1 MARVVYNI
9 SAFDPSKAK
18 GGTLCV
24 MVSSSVSGSTIAN
37 IDTSGSANISFKG
50 AGICKLDGLDTYCM
64 TIQGVQYK
72 FNKSGAGIYDAS
84 GCKVMLAS
92 ISSNAASSGNA
103 IKSSNTT
110 TVTRSSS
117 GSTTTTVDYS
127 SSSDIIIDSLNA
139 RDEFAVQALKQLLD
153 KVPNPTA
160 VSDSEMSFY
169 CDAAYQWA
177 AHMMEASANARGSF
191 NQQSS
196 STEVTTTR
204 ADVAES
210 SLSTNTE
217 KLLNNIVSALEKTQ
231 GTLNK
236 ILEFNNNYY
245 KNGVNI
251 TNLGTLV
258 TAINSLTSAVGSRV
272 SSVDSAISSNASSI
286 SSLSSSVSSL
296 DTRVTALENASSDSG
311 GGDTTGGTEET
322 EGTESTN
329 N

>member
-1 MARVVYNI
+1 MARTVYNI
-9 SAFDPSKAK
+9 SAFDSSQVME
-18 GGTLCV
+18 GTLCV

-37 IDTSGSANISFKG
+37 IDTSGSANASFKG
-50 AGICKLDGLDTYCM
+50 AGICKIEGLDTYSM
-64 TIQGVQYK
+64 MVQGVKYK
-72 FNKSGAGIYDAS
+72 FNKSGAGIYSAS
-84 GCKVMLAS
+84 SYKIMLAS
-92 ISSNAASSGNA
+92 IDSNAASSGNA
-103 IKSSNTT
+103 IKSSSTT
-110 TVTRSSS
+110 VVTRSAS
-117 GSTTTTVDYS
+117 GTTTTTVNYGS
-127 SSSDIIIDSLNA
+127 GSDIIIDSLNA

-160 VSDSEMSFY
+160 VSDSEMSYY

-231 GTLNK
+231 STLNK
-236 ILEFNNNYY
+236 ILEFDNNYY

-251 TNLGTLV
+251 TNMSTLV
-258 TAINSLTSAVGSRV
+258 TAINSLTSAVSSRV
-272 SSVDSAISSNASSI
+272 SSVNSSISSNASGI
-286 SSLSSSVSSL
+286 SSLNSSVSSL
-296 DTRVTALENASSDSG
+296 DARVTALENASTDSG
-311 GGDTTGGTEET
+311 GGDTTTGGTE
-322 EGTESTN
+322 SIN

>member
-1 MARVVYNI
+1 MARTVYNI
-9 SAFDPSKAK
+9 SAFDSSQVME
-18 GGTLCV
+18 GTLCV

-37 IDTSGSANISFKG
+37 IDTSGSANASFKG
-50 AGICKLDGLDTYCM
+50 AGICKIEGLDTYSM
-64 TIQGVQYK
+64 MVQGVKYK
-72 FNKSGAGIYDAS
+72 FNKSGAGIYSAS
-84 GCKVMLAS
+84 SYKIMLAS
-92 ISSNAASSGNA
+92 IDSNAASSGNA
-103 IKSSNTT
+103 IKSSSTT
-110 TVTRSSS
+110 VVTRSAS
-117 GSTTTTVDYS
+117 GTTTTTVNYGS
-127 SSSDIIIDSLNA
+127 GSDIIIDSLNA

-160 VSDSEMSFY
+160 VSDSEMSYY

-196 STEVTTTR
+196 STEMTTTR

-231 GTLNK
+231 STLNK
-236 ILEFNNNYY
+236 ILEFDNNYY

-251 TNLGTLV
+251 TNMSTLV
-258 TAINSLTSAVGSRV
+258 TAINSLTSAVSSRV
-272 SSVDSAISSNASSI
+272 SSVNSSISSNASGI
-286 SSLSSSVSSL
+286 SSLNSSVSSL
-296 DTRVTALENASSDSG
+296 DARVTALENASTDSG
-311 GGDTTGGTEET
+311 GGDTTTG
-322 EGTESTN
+322 GTESTN

>member
-1 MARVVYNI
+1 MARTVYNI
-9 SAFDPSKAK
+9 SAFDSSQVME
-18 GGTLCV
+18 GTLCV

-37 IDTSGSANISFKG
+37 IDTSGSANASFKG
-50 AGICKLDGLDTYCM
+50 AGICKIEGLDTYSM
-64 TIQGVQYK
+64 MVQGVKYK
-72 FNKSGAGIYDAS
+72 FNKSGAGIYSAS
-84 GCKVMLAS
+84 SYKIMLAS
-92 ISSNAASSGNA
+92 IDSNAASSGNA
-103 IKSSNTT
+103 IKSSSTT
-110 TVTRSSS
+110 VVTRSAS
-117 GSTTTTVDYS
+117 GTTTTTVNYGS
-127 SSSDIIIDSLNA
+127 GSDIIIDSLNA

-160 VSDSEMSFY
+160 VSDSEMSYY

-191 NQQSS
+191 NQQPS

-231 GTLNK
+231 STLNK
-236 ILEFNNNYY
+236 ILEFDNNYY

-251 TNLGTLV
+251 TNMSTLV
-258 TAINSLTSAVGSRV
+258 TAINSLTSAVSSRV
-272 SSVDSAISSNASSI
+272 SSVNSSISSNASGI
-286 SSLSSSVSSL
+286 SSLNSSVSSL
-296 DTRVTALENASSDSG
+296 DARVTALENASTDSG
-311 GGDTTGGTEET
+311 GGDTTTG
-322 EGTESTN
+322 GTESTN

>member
-1 MARVVYNI
+1 MARTVYNI
-9 SAFDPSKAK
+9 SAFDPSQVME
-18 GGTLCV
+18 GTLCV

-37 IDTSGSANISFKG
+37 IDTSGSANASFKG
-50 AGICKLDGLDTYCM
+50 AGICKIEGLDTYSM
-64 TIQGVQYK
+64 TVQGVKYK
-72 FNKSGAGIYDAS
+72 FNKSGAGIYGAS
-84 GCKVMLAS
+84 SYKIMLAS
-92 ISSNAASSGNA
+92 IDSNAASSGNA
-103 IKSSNTT
+103 IKSSSTT
-110 TVTRSSS
+110 VVTRSAS
-117 GSTTTTVDYS
+117 GTTTTTVNYGS
-127 SSSDIIIDSLNA
+127 GSDIIIDSLNA

-160 VSDSEMSFY
+160 VSDSEMSYY

-196 STEVTTTR
+196 STEMTTKR

-231 GTLNK
+231 STLNK
-236 ILEFNNNYY
+236 ILEFDNNYY

-251 TNLGTLV
+251 TNMSTLV
-258 TAINSLTSAVGSRV
+258 TAINSLTSAVSSRV
-272 SSVDSAISSNASSI
+272 SSVNSSISSNASGI
-286 SSLSSSVSSL
+286 SSLNSSVSSL
-296 DTRVTALENASSDSG
+296 DARVTALENASTDSG
-311 GGDTTGGTEET
+311 GGDTTTG
-322 EGTESTN
+322 GTESTN

>member
-1 MARVVYNI
+1 MARIVYNI
-9 SAFDPSKAK
+9 STFDPSKAME
-18 GGTLCV
+18 GTLCV

-37 IDTSGSANISFKG
+37 IDTSGSANTSFKG
-50 AGICKLDGLDTYCM
+50 AGICKFDGLDTYSM
-64 TIQGVQYK
+64 TIQGTKYK
-72 FNKSGAGIYDAS
+72 FNKSGVGIYDAS
-84 GCKVMLAS
+84 SYKVMLAS
-92 ISSNAASSGNA
+92 IDSNAASSGNA
-103 IKSSNTT
+103 IKSSSTT
-110 TVTRSSS
+110 VVTRSSS
-117 GSTTTTVDYS
+117 GATTTTVNYGS
-127 SSSDIIIDSLNA
+127 GSDIIIDSLNA

-169 CDAAYQWA
+169 CDTAYQWA

-191 NQQSS
+191 NQQSG
-196 STEVTTTR
+196 STETTTTR

-217 KLLNNIVSALEKTQ
+217 KLLNNIVSALENTKKTLDNML
-231 GTLNK
+231 TFYNT
-236 ILEFNNNYY
+236 YY

-251 TNLGTLV
+251 TNLSTLV
-258 TAINSLTSAVGSRV
+258 TAVNSLTTAVSGRV
-272 SSVDSAISSNASSI
+272 SSVNSAISSNTSSI

-296 DTRVTALENASSDSG
+296 DTRVKALEDASSSS
-311 GGDTTGGTEET
+311 GGDTTTGGT

>member
-1 MARVVYNI
+1 MARTVYNI
-9 SAFDPSKAK
+9 SAFDPSQVME
-18 GGTLCV
+18 GTLCV

-37 IDTSGSANISFKG
+37 IDTSGSANASFKG
-50 AGICKLDGLDTYCM
+50 AGICKIEGLDTYSM
-64 TIQGVQYK
+64 MVQGVKYK
-72 FNKSGAGIYDAS
+72 FNKSGAGIYSAS
-84 GCKVMLAS
+84 SYKIMLAS
-92 ISSNAASSGNA
+92 IDSNAASSGNA
-103 IKSSNTT
+103 IKSSSTT
-110 TVTRSSS
+110 VVTRSAS
-117 GSTTTTVDYS
+117 GTTTTTVNYGS
-127 SSSDIIIDSLNA
+127 GSDIIIDSLNA

-160 VSDSEMSFY
+160 VSDSEMSYY

-231 GTLNK
+231 STLNK
-236 ILEFNNNYY
+236 ILEFDNNYY

-251 TNLGTLV
+251 TNMSTLV
-258 TAINSLTSAVGSRV
+258 TAINSLTSAVSSRV
-272 SSVDSAISSNASSI
+272 SSVNSSISSNASGI
-286 SSLSSSVSSL
+286 SSLNSSVSSL
-296 DTRVTALENASSDSG
+296 DARVTALENASTDSG
-311 GGDTTGGTEET
+311 GGDTTTG
-322 EGTESTN
+322 GTESTN